1 MSATAGT
8 VRAEPR
14 RGAALRLGAFEWG
27 ALAALTALALGPLA
41 GLLLRVWIRGGVVT
55 GSDGYLVVDQLQ
67 YLNWLRQA
75 AGHVAAANLYDIAPL
90 RHTFVHPG
98 ILISGL
104 LHKAG
109 LGVAAAYL
117 IWKPVAIAATFAG
130 ALALVRAR
138 LARTDDRRLA
148 LVVGLFFCS
157 PVAALVG
164 WPVIGGQLTKFRI
177 DFSTGE
183 LWSGSYLWGYLFT
196 AIAVG
201 LLPLALLAYERGRD
215 GGSARMIAWAALAGL
230 LSAWLQPWQG
240 ATFAIVAI
248 AAELWLVVRGG
259 RRASRAA
266 RDLAAPLVAT
276 ALPLLYY
283 LILSH
288 TDPAWKL
295 AQVANDLPR
304 WPLWVTVVALAPL
317 AVPAAFAYRLAA
329 PDFGS
334 LALRLW
340 PAAGLLIFYAPV
352 GTFPFHAFQGMQLPL
367 AVLAV
372 LAWRAHRGSRAL
384 PTWGCVAVVA
394 ILVVPGTVYRID
406 QWADAVR
413 LGRQPHFLT
422 VGERDALRMLAADP
436 ERGGVLAPVYSGLFI
451 PAYTGRE
458 TWIGAGSWSPDF
470 EARRALTERLFAG
483 AMSPA
488 EARALVRRSGARFLF
503 SDCHGRAP
511 IERLVAGFTDPPLRF
526 GCATV
531 YRVRGARG

>member
-1 MSATAGT
+1 VSAGAGA
-8 VRAEPR
+8 VRAGPR
-14 RGAALRLGAFEWG
+14 RATALRLDAFE
-27 ALAALTALALGPLA
+27 ASCLAALTALALGPLA
-41 GLLLRVWIRGGVVT
+41 ALLLRVWVRGGVVT

-75 AGHVAAANLYDIAPL
+75 AGHIAAANLYDIAPL

-98 ILISGL
+98 ILVSGL

-117 IWKPVAIAATFAG
+117 AWKPVAIAVMFAG

-138 LARTDDRRLA
+138 LARADDRRLA
-148 LVVGLFFCS
+148 LVLGLFFCS
-157 PVAALVG
+157 PLAALIG
-164 WPVIGGQLTKFRI
+164 WPVVGGQLTKFRI

-215 GGSARMIAWAALAGL
+215 GGPARMLAWAGGAGL

-240 ATFAIVAI
+240 ATFALVAFG
-248 AAELWLVVRGG
+248 AEIYLVA
-259 RRASRAA
+259 RRRRTALGAA
-266 RDLAAPLVAT
+266 RDLAGPLAAT
-276 ALPLLYY
+276 ALPLAYY
-283 LILSH
+283 LVLSH

-304 WPLWVTVVALAPL
+304 WPLWVTVAALAPL
-317 AVPAAFAYRLAA
+317 AVPAALAYRLPA
-329 PDFGS
+329 PDFGTVV
-334 LALRLW
+334 LRLW
-340 PAAGLLIFYAPV
+340 PLAGLLIFYAPL
-352 GTFPFHAFQGMQLPL
+352 GTFPFHAFQGLQLPL

-372 LAWRAHRGSRAL
+372 AAWRAHRGSRAL
-384 PTWGCVAVVA
+384 PTAGCVAIVA
-394 ILVVPGTVYRID
+394 VLVVPGTAYRI
-406 QWADAVR
+406 QQLADAVR
-413 LGRQPHFLT
+413 AGRQPHFLT
-422 VGERDALRMLAADP
+422 VGERDALRALAADP

-458 TWIGAGSWSPDF
+458 TWVGAGSWSPDF
-470 EARRALTERLFAG
+470 DRRRALAEQLFAG

-488 EARALVRRSGARFLF
+488 QARAVVRASGARFLF
-503 SDCHGRAP
+503 SDCHGRAD
-511 IERLVAGFTDPPLRF
+511 ITRLLAGLTDPPRRF

-531 YRVRGARG
+531 YRVRPSA